1 MPTPAEI
8 ALRQDRMGDP
18 KKRPHNALYL
28 RILRAMTPEQ
38 RLAKAF
44 ELGEMGRE
52 LLRAGL
58 RQRNTKDCE
67 DVLHAREL
75 EQIARCHNRNY

>member
-1 MPTPAEI
+1 
-8 ALRQDRMGDP
+8 
-18 KKRPHNALYL
+18 
-28 RILRAMTPEQ
+28 MTPEQ

-58 RQRNTKDCE
+58 RLRHPGRSE
-67 DVLHAREL
+67 EEIRSL
-75 EQIARCHNRNY
+75 EVEEAARCHNRNY

>member
-1 MPTPAEI
+1 M
-8 ALRQDRMGDP
+8 DP
-18 KKRPHNALYL
+18 KQRPHHELYL

-44 ELGEMGRE
+44 ELGGMGRE

-58 RQRNTKDCE
+58 RRRHPGSSE
-67 DVLHAREL
+67 EVIHALEL
-75 EQIARCHNRNY
+75 EEVARCHNSNY

>member
-1 MPTPAEI
+1 MSG
-8 ALRQDRMGDP
+8 LDR
-18 KKRPHNALYL
+18 KLRPHHELYL
-28 RILRAMTPEQ
+28 RILRGMTPEQ

-58 RQRNTKDCE
+58 RLRYPERSDDQIR
-67 DVLHAREL
+67 AMEL
-75 EQIARCHNRNY
+75 EEIARCHNRNY

>member
-1 MPTPAEI
+1 
-8 ALRQDRMGDP
+8 LDLKR
-18 KKRPHNALYL
+18 RPHHDLYL
-28 RILRAMTPEQ
+28 RILRGMTPEQ

-58 RQRNTKDCE
+58 RLRHPGRSE
-67 DVLHAREL
+67 EEIRSL
-75 EQIARCHNRNY
+75 EVEEAARCHNRNY